1 MSWLDELDSE
11 LRAARVPV
19 GRRHRILAE
28 LADHL
33 ATDPGAERR
42 LGSPSA
48 LARQFA
54 DELGTA
60 YARRAGYGI
69 FLALAPVGVLFGVLF
84 TVAALYTTSVD
95 PPVTIGLT
103 LGAQL
108 AFVGGTLGLLRAWR
122 TRDARVL
129 AAADARVLVR
139 RAVLG
144 ISGGAIAVATLGFA
158 VFQGRG
164 VQWQVP
170 ALAYAT
176 VAVGALALTAAA
188 TLTARAVVLQP
199 AREGA
204 AGDLASDLGVSV
216 DPWRLAF
223 AIAGAVALCIAVGG
237 VVQADPIDGLVRAI
251 GDGLLCLAGFALL
264 GRPLGLLR

>member
-1 MSWLDELDSE
+1 VSWLDELDSE

-28 LADHL
+28 LTDHL

-95 PPVTIGLT
+95 PPVTIGLA
-103 LGAQL
+103 LGAQ
-108 AFVGGTLGLLRAWR
+108 

-188 TLTARAVVLQP
+188 ALTARAVVLQP